1 VGVMYGFADPELTME
16 LARQR
21 MKELQGSA
29 RRVGVRRAEADI
41 VHAVFAD
48 EEPVTLRSDKW
59 SRMADGQIEG
69 HQAAS

>member
-1 VGVMYGFADPELTME
+1 MYGFADPELTME

-21 MKELQGSA
+21 MKELHESA
-29 RRVGVRRAEADI
+29 RHVSRRRAESEI

-48 EEPVTLRSDKW
+48 EEPLRLRSGEW
-59 SRMADGQIEG
+59 SRRVDGQIEG